1 MLTLRQNTRGRQL
14 ILFDSVLK
22 NTEKNIFTSQFGSQF
37 HLTHL
42 PLITSLYNTYGD
54 EGNRT
59 PDLPD
64 ANGTLSQAEL
74 RPHNAIIINTR
85 FAKAR

>member
-1 MLTLRQNTRGRQL
+1 MKIEIDDSILIGTIVEKVLLT
-14 ILFDSVLK
+14 IP
-22 NTEKNIFTSQFGSQF
+22 

-42 PLITSLYNTYGD
+42 PLVTSLYNTYGD

-64 ANGTLSQAEL
+64 ANGTLSRAEL
-74 RPHNAIIINTR
+74 RPHSAIIINTR
-85 FAKAR
+85 DAKAR